1 MSKKLTGGGRILQ
14 MPVFSAMGRILLMNP
29 KGSANSSQL
38 GSNTGHSGGGINS
51 LGRDWV
57 ILGNLIQMMTCRNC
71 SKLFEVEVNVLISL
85 EKMPY

>member
-14 MPVFSAMGRILLMNP
+14 IPVFSAIGRILLMNP

-38 GSNTGHSGGGINS
+38 GSKTGHSGGGINS
-51 LGRDWV
+51 LGREWV
-57 ILGNLIQMMTCRNC
+57 ILGYLIQMMTCRNC
-71 SKLFEVEVNVLISL
+71 SKLFEVEINVLISL